1 MMSKTD
7 AILSKGNKLYEDKA
21 YILLWTKFLGL
32 SLLMLT
38 SYYVY
43 DKKNK
48 QLIKLN
54 SRERAHLLQV
64 SYYLTKEYRVPP
76 QAASSA
82 TSLFKDFSQ
91 AIANRGG
98 QTWTDLFTVTP
109 KDKALAYSKQV
120 AQIAQ
125 RANNQSINN
134 LRSRRR

>member
-7 AILSKGNKLYEDKA
+7 AILSKGIKLYEDKA
-21 YILLWTKFLGL
+21 YTMLWTKFFGL
-32 SLLMLT
+32 SILMLT

-48 QLIKLN
+48 NLIKLT
-54 SRERAHLLQV
+54 SKEKSFLMQI
-64 SYYLTKEYRVPP
+64 SFYLTKEYKVPP
-76 QAASSA
+76 KAVVTA

-91 AIANRGG
+91 AIANRGD
-98 QTWTDLFTVTP
+98 QTWTNLFTVNP
-109 KDKALAYSKQV
+109 KEKALAYSKQV

-125 RANNQSINN
+125 RANNQNINN

>member
-1 MMSKTD
+1 MSKTD

-21 YILLWTKFLGL
+21 YILLWTKFLGI

-54 SRERAHLLQV
+54 SRERAYLLQV

-76 QAASSA
+76 QAAASA
-82 TSLFKDFSQ
+82 TTLFKDFSQ

-98 QTWTDLFTVTP
+98 QTWTDLFTATP
-109 KDKALAYSKQV
+109 KEKALAYSKQV

-125 RANNQSINN
+125 RANNNGINN

>member
-21 YILLWTKFLGL
+21 YILLWTKFLGI

-54 SRERAHLLQV
+54 SRERAYLLQV

-82 TSLFKDFSQ
+82 TTLFKDFSQ

-98 QTWTDLFTVTP
+98 QTWTDLFTLTP
-109 KDKALAYSKQV
+109 KEKALAHSKQV

-125 RANNQSINN
+125 RANNNGINN